1 MNSATLILPKEQV
14 SQEPGVA
21 AGGSTG
27 SCDSWCEWLGRT
39 VAGIATSMERV
50 EHDGSRTVEFRNFP
64 LVGIRAHLLENG
76 VKAISM
82 TFAANSHERRF
93 EITGVNAI
101 HLEHD
106 AAGFPTVVE
115 FVSESERVVLRFTER
130 ARTTPIYSGNSWGE

>member
-1 MNSATLILPKEQV
+1 
-14 SQEPGVA
+14 
-21 AGGSTG
+21 
-27 SCDSWCEWLGRT
+27 
-39 VAGIATSMERV
+39 MERV
-50 EHDGSRTVEFRNFP
+50 DNDGTRTAEFQNWP
-64 LVGIRAHLLENG
+64 LLAIRAHRLKNG
-76 VKAISM
+76 VNAIGL